1 MKKLSMVG
9 VVFILAAQVRPV
21 FAQPHYQLGANWVK
35 GTGVFVVVDET
46 DYFGT
51 NLLGNRVLV
60 LANIDGTTD
69 PLHAWINQDFGPDY
83 MVKCDVR
90 MDTFYNGADTTTAD
104 LCRAGIAARIQPK
117 GTSGSDTQDRGINLL
132 FHENLDTIEY
142 LNDFVQW
149 ANTDDN
155 GYTWLVGTWYTFEL
169 TITGQTATGKVYLR
183 ETGPDGDDVITLK
196 PYTFTGRPTGFAGI
210 TGCNVQGYVASF
222 DNFEVIVN
230 GTSVF
235 QDDFEGELERAPQTV
250 GLKSDWMSGEGGY
263 WIVNDGV
270 LYGIGTSRLDPK
282 KIWYNSEITGG
293 ASIKADIRML
303 SWHNDIDTTHAND
316 YSRSGVA
323 LHIQPGGRGGGR
335 APDETRGPGEARG
348 MNMLF
353 HDNVDTVEF
362 LDDFAAWANLDD
374 NIVPWEVGAWYTFE
388 FTSDGTTVSGTF
400 TPKDNP
406 GQAFQMTPWTD
417 RPIPANRANGFAG
430 LAASTVPGE
439 MAAYDNVE
447 IRDGSGNVI
456 FTDTFDAVVR
466 VEDWPLH

>member
-1 MKKLSMVG
+1 MKKWSTVGLLFLMMVM
-9 VVFILAAQVRPV
+9 VTPA
-21 FAQPHYQLGANWVK
+21 FAQFHYQLGANWVK
-35 GTGVFVVVDET
+35 GTGIFVVVEET

-60 LANIDGTTD
+60 VANIDGTTD
-69 PLHAWINQDFGPDY
+69 PLHAWVNQDFGPDY

-90 MDTFYNGADTTTAD
+90 MDTWLDVNDFS
-104 LCRAGIAARIQPK
+104 RAGIAARLQTR
-117 GTSGSDTQDRGINLL
+117 GTSGSDTQDRAINLL
-132 FHENLDTIEY
+132 FHNNLNNVEY
-142 LNDFVQW
+142 LNDLVAW
-149 ANTDDN
+149 ANTDDDT
-155 GYTWLVGTWYTFEL
+155 YPWLVGTWYTFEL
-169 TITGQTATGKVYLR
+169 TVTGQTASGRVYLR

-196 PYTFTGRPTGFAGI
+196 PWTFAGRPTGFAGI
-210 TGCNVQGYVASF
+210 TGDNVQGYVASF
-222 DNFEVIVN
+222 DNFEVFVN

-235 QDDFEGELERAPQTV
+235 LDDFEGELERAPQTV
-250 GLKSDWMSGEGGY
+250 GLKSDWVSGEGGY

-282 KIWYNSEITGG
+282 KIWFGTEIMGG
-293 ASIKADIRML
+293 ASIKADLRML

-316 YSRSGVA
+316 YSRSGVV

-335 APDETRGPGEARG
+335 QPDETRGPGEARG

-374 NIVPWEVGAWYTFE
+374 NTIPWEPGAWYTFE
-388 FTSDGTTVSGTF
+388 FKSDGTAVSGTF
-400 TPKDNP
+400 TPKDKP
-406 GQAFQMTPWTD
+406 AEAVEMTPWTD

-447 IRDGSGNVI
+447 IRDGNGNVI
-456 FTDTFDAVVR
+456 FTDTFEAVVG